1 MNILK
6 ISFSK
11 YLLTVLFVLSI
22 ILQLPTPL
30 QAGVNPVNPGVSV
43 SELPISKKEKT
54 KKKNKR
60 NKDAEN
66 NKGFFQTFILFSIII
81 AFFAGIIMFGI
92 GIPIGILGLWLSGII
107 LFGGLDLFFSLYFI
121 FSRLFIDKDSGPFGL
136 LAYSL
141 IFFYGIFIN
150 LILGLT
156 FLIWGIIAAFPVMWI
171 VGAALLLLAILHL
184 IGILVNLAD

>member
-1 MNILK
+1 MNISK

-11 YLLTVLFVLSI
+11 YLLTVLFMLSI

-30 QAGVNPVNPGVSV
+30 HAGVNPSNPGVSV
-43 SELPISKKEKT
+43 NELPISKKEKR
-54 KKKNKR
+54 KKKK
-60 NKDAEN
+60 KIKKGTDN
-66 NKGFFQTFILFSIII
+66 NKGFFQIFILYFIII
-81 AFFAGIIMFGI
+81 AFFAGIALFGI
-92 GIPIGILGLWLSGII
+92 GIPLGILGLWLSGLI
-107 LFGGLDLFFSLYFI
+107 LFAGLDLFFSIYFLY
-121 FSRLFIDKDSGPFGL
+121 SRLFVDKHSGPFGL

-141 IFFYGIFIN
+141 IFFYGIAIN